1 MASIPIEMYNSM
13 TGYTARAFL
22 LGGTAAEMKGMDAQL
37 DHPTA
42 ARARNVRY
50 TLLPTKQGRKMTAHK
65 SEKIKF

>member
-1 MASIPIEMYNSM
+1 MPTEMYNRT

-50 TLLPTKQGRKMTAHK
+50 TLLPTKQGRKNTAHK
-65 SEKIKF
+65 SEKKKLKKI